1 MYFAKLLSIYNRCTW
16 LPFTLQKLLPCIIF
30 AQLLFI
36 YHRSTW
42 LPLHFVI
49 YLPSFHRVTLA
60 QLLSIY
66 QCSTEL
72 SLQNCYHV
80 LCSIVIYLPSMHM
93 VTCTTVTQLLP
104 YTIVT
109 YLKGYFKEYYF
120 NDDLRLF

>member
-1 MYFAKLLSIYNRCTW
+1 MHMVTIYFAKIV
-16 LPFTLQKLLPCIIF
+16 TLYYLCPI
-30 AQLLFI
+30 
-36 YHRSTW
+36 
-42 LPLHFVI
+42 VI
-49 YLPSFHRVTLA
+49 YLPSFHMVTFTLCYLFTIVPQGYLSTIVIYLPMFHRV
-60 QLLSIY
+60 I
-66 QCSTEL
+66 

-93 VTCTTVTQLLP
+93 VTCTIVTQLLP